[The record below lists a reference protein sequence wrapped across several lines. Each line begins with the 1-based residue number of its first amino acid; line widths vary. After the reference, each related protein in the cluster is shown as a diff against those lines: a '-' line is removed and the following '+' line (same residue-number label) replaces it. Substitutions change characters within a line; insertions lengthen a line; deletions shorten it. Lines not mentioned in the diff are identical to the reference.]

1 MRIKGAVYP
10 LTSMIHSYMDAD
22 GVTLKRVTIKVM
34 VKISSWGE
42 IHPLQRPTSQSI
54 L

>member
-1 MRIKGAVYP
+1 MHDLMA
-10 LTSMIHSYMDAD
+10 MIYNYNYMDAD
-22 GVTLKRVTIKVM
+22 GVTLKQITIKVT

-42 IHPLQRPTSQSI
+42 IQLLQRTRSQSN